1 MDRRPVIGFE
11 TDAETGVLL
20 KNDRKTDG
28 SKQIQNSESLRRY
41 YGRGDLFQRMLSRL
55 ILPIPE
61 SACMSRISVSGLFSL
76 RSAASASTQIS
87 GPARSS
93 LARGPRIRQIRLSGS
108 PVRSAVPLP
117 IGFPRASFRHNLRF
131 SVGDRRH
138 ISGRTNRICQTKSL
152 RRRRDGIC
160 GKQTAPARGSFQ
172 APASALKR
180 YDTLLYTPAA
190 LRSSVKP
197 CLKAIFSHFPPAR
210 AEKRTRSVT
219 IRGESCPMLSSVLLS
234 RSPGSSRAI
243 ETLHWI
249 TFLLSFAF

>member
-1 MDRRPVIGFE
+1 MIAWIAGRSLVLKPTQKPAFSSKTTARQTAPNRFRILKACAVI
-11 TDAETGVLL
+11 
-20 KNDRKTDG
+20 
-28 SKQIQNSESLRRY
+28 

-76 RSAASASTQIS
+76 CSAASASTQIP

-93 LARGPRIRQIRLSGS
+93 LAQGPRIRRIRLSGS

-172 APASALKR
+172 APRFCSK
-180 YDTLLYTPAA
+180 T
-190 LRSSVKP
+190 V
-197 CLKAIFSHFPPAR
+197 
-210 AEKRTRSVT
+210 
-219 IRGESCPMLSSVLLS
+219 
-234 RSPGSSRAI
+234 
-243 ETLHWI
+243 
-249 TFLLSFAF
+249 